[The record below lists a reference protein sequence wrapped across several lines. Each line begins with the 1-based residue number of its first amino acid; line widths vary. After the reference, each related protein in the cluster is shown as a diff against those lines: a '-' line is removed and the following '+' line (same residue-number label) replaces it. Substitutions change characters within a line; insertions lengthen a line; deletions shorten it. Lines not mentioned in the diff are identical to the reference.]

1 MNLPRHDDE
10 APDGTPAETLAET
23 SADTPSEALESL
35 LGWLRRRVWTDS
47 DELCCAEPGHPDGH
61 VCGTAP
67 EGEAAFDALRRA
79 LVERYGRAR
88 DLARDGAVDPSVTDL
103 TGLPLLAPFGD
114 GVVGMRGW
122 SHGGRWIGL
131 GAVRGPLGVRP
142 VLVVAEGR
150 SAASGIPEG
159 STWLGG
165 VLAATGRSL
174 GGPRHAVDWA
184 AVEDRLGT
192 ALPVDYKQLAEV
204 FGEGAFDG
212 YLRLYVPG
220 SDGSGPGGR
229 GSGGSGSDL
238 AGNAFRLADHARV
251 HGGTLWEPYEVY
263 PAPGGLLPWGDT
275 EQADTFYWLTEG
287 RDPDRWPIV
296 AVEDDYDSWV
306 RFDGTITEF
315 LYRLLTDR
323 HHPFSTARYFDR
335 HWFESYGEEDVEPDP
350 TG

>member
-1 MNLPRHDDE
+1 MNLPRAYDE
-10 APDGTPAETLAET
+10 APAPVPAETLE
-23 SADTPSEALESL
+23 ELLAL
-35 LGWLRRRVWTDS
+35 LRRRAWADT
-47 DELCCAEPGHPDGH
+47 DELRCAEPGHPDGH
-61 VCGTAP
+61 VCMTPP

-88 DLARDGAVDPSVTDL
+88 DLARDGDVDPYVTEL
-103 TGLPLLAPFGD
+103 TGLPLLTPFGD
-114 GVVGMRGW
+114 RVVGMRGW

-150 SAASGIPEG
+150 SAAAGLPEG
-159 STWLGG
+159 ATWLGG
-165 VLAATGRSL
+165 VLATTGRDL
-174 GGPRHAVDWA
+174 AAPRHAVDWA
-184 AVEDRLGT
+184 AEEARLGT
-192 ALPVDYKQLAEV
+192 ALPVDYKQLAEA

-212 YLRLYVPG
+212 WLRLYVPG
-220 SDGSGPGGR
+220 SGGH
-229 GSGGSGSDL
+229 GSDL
-238 AGNAFRLADHARV
+238 VGNAFGLAEHVRA
-251 HGGTLWEPYEVY
+251 HGGAPWEPYAVY
-263 PAPGGLLPWGDT
+263 PAPGGLLQWGDT

-296 AVEDDYDSWV
+296 AVEDDFDSWV

-335 HWFESYGEEDVEPDP
+335 HWFEPYGEEDGPDEEPERG
-350 TG
+350 TGTGATPRG